1 MKFLVQAWNRVTKDT
16 VQNCFKRAGIS
27 KDAQADAVEERD
39 DIFRSLQSDLDELR
53 LLDQSL
59 VITTDGTTAEDYTDT
74 DKKLVVTESVL
85 IDDEEIL
92 GQYRET
98 PNVDAD
104 DDTEENTEE
113 VEPPNKPS
121 RSEIYAA
128 MELLQKC
135 SLFEEE
141 EVAFNMRRHFEK
153 FNVIYDKSQ
162 EIKKQQTT
170 IENFFHRL

>member
-27 KDAQADAVEERD
+27 KDAQADAVEEID
-39 DIFRSLQSDLDELR
+39 DPFKSLQSDLEELR

-59 VITTDGTTAEDYTDT
+59 VPDGTTAEDYTDT
-74 DKKLVVTESVL
+74 DKNLVVTDFVL

-92 GQYRET
+92 GLYRET
-98 PNVDAD
+98 PNVDVD

-141 EVAFNMRRHFEK
+141 EVAFNMRRHLEK
-153 FNVIYDKSQ
+153 FNGIYDKSQ
-162 EIKKQQTT
+162 EMKKQQTT
-170 IENFFHRL
+170 TENFFHRL